1 MGMTT
6 WVLRLLVANVAM
18 YFITAGSPNL
28 MRLLALVP
36 AEIPSR
42 PWTVLTYMFLH
53 GSMGHLFFNMLAL
66 FFFGPRVEARLGGT
80 RFLRLYL
87 ISGLSAAVFSV
98 LFAPN
103 AAVVGASGAVYG
115 VLLAF
120 AMFWPR
126 EPIYIWMVLPIQSRY
141 LIAAMTFL
149 SLYSGVSGARDGVA
163 HFAHLGGFVGGFA
176 YLRWIDR
183 ERRRRIRVVE
193 KPNSF
198 YKAPGVKAQDTYAR
212 WKAISLDQLHELN
225 RGEVEML
232 LAKVKVAGV
241 GVLTPEE
248 RAFLDRMANAQ
259 GIP

>member
-18 YFITAGSPNL
+18 YFITAGNMNL
-28 MRLLALVP
+28 MGMLALIPVNVP
-36 AEIPSR
+36 FR

-53 GSMGHLFFNMLAL
+53 GSTGHLLFNMLAL
-66 FFFGPRVEARLGGT
+66 FFFGPRVEARLGGK

-87 ISGLSAAVFSV
+87 LSGLCAALFSV
-98 LFAPN
+98 LFAPR

-126 EPIYIWMVLPIQSRY
+126 EPIYIWMVLPIQSRW
-141 LIAAMTFL
+141 LIAVMTFL
-149 SLYSGVSGARDGVA
+149 SLYSGMSGARDGVA
-163 HFAHLGGFVGGFA
+163 HFAHLGGFVGGFL

-183 ERRRRIRVVE
+183 ARRKRLRVVE
-193 KPNSF
+193 QPNSF

-212 WKAISLDQLHELN
+212 WAAISLDKLHELN
-225 RGEVEML
+225 RGEVEQL
-232 LAKVKVAGV
+232 LVKAKVAGV
-241 GVLTPEE
+241 AGLTPEE

-259 GIP
+259 GIG